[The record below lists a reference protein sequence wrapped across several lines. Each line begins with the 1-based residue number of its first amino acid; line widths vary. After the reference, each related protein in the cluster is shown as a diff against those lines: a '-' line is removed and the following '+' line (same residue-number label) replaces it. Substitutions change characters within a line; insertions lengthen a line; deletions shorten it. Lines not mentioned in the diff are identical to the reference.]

1 MIYTEKGKISRLFDE
16 EKRTSKQGNE
26 YPFRAFVVETQDNG
40 FTDDLYFEV
49 VGQEVEDTWKLKE
62 GEAVEVRYKPQS
74 REYNGKWYVRLR
86 LFGIKSIEEVKA
98 PAPAPKVEDE
108 GNDLPF

>member
-1 MIYTEKGKISRLFDE
+1 MIFTEKGKVATLYEE
-16 EKRTSKQGNE
+16 EKRVSKQGNE

-40 FTDDLYFEV
+40 FTDQLYFEV
-49 VGQEVEDTWKLKE
+49 IGQEVEQTWKLRE

-86 LFGIKSIEEVKA
+86 LFGIKSLEPVTA
-98 PAPAPKVEDE
+98 TAPKVEEE
-108 GNDLPF
+108 GKDDLPF